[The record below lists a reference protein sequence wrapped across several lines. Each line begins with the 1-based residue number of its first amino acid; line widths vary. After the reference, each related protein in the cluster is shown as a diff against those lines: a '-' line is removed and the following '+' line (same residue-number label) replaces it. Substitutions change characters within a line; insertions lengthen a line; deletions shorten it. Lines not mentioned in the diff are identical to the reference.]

1 VDKAQLDKVTT
12 VAEMFCVCLL
22 TDSPGRDPH
31 VVSTSSQRSQSA
43 VGGIESGHKALVL
56 KVHLFAYHTYSELF
70 LNFFSSLAVRMWAV
84 FVSFDCDL
92 LILQLESNQVL
103 FLAVNQL
110 CHSSKE

>member
-1 VDKAQLDKVTT
+1 
-12 VAEMFCVCLL
+12 
-22 TDSPGRDPH
+22 
-31 VVSTSSQRSQSA
+31 
-43 VGGIESGHKALVL
+43 
-56 KVHLFAYHTYSELF
+56 
-70 LNFFSSLAVRMWAV
+70 MWAV